1 MKIDEKEY
9 QIIINALNIYRVMSE
24 FYHCELLKNN
34 NEMFANMVGE
44 IAQLENKIKD
54 EHLRISKENEYAN
67 SVSQE
72 EYEKSTQGSCEEE
85 ACD

>member
-1 MKIDEKEY
+1 
-9 QIIINALNIYRVMSE
+9 
-24 FYHCELLKNN
+24 
-34 NEMFANMVGE
+34 MVGE

-54 EHLRISKENEYAN
+54 EHLRISEENEYAN

-72 EYEKSTQGSCEEE
+72 EYEGSTRGNCEKE